1 MDAEVGVEAAQ
12 QERSWVEAAIVADRA
27 ALPGKC
33 ATHRVAGMMCVAAYV
48 FLQFQTTVYYFYN
61 G

>member
-1 MDAEVGVEAAQ
+1 MGVEAAQ
-12 QERSWVEAAIVADRA
+12 QESSWVEAAIVADRA

-33 ATHRVAGMMCVAAYV
+33 ATRRVADMMGVAAYV
-48 FLQFQTTVYYFYN
+48 FLQLQGTVYYFHN